1 MAVRREGSMSSERER
16 VGGGDAV
23 EPRGPPE
30 QEGRDGGFGVSE

>member
-1 MAVRREGSMSSERER
+1 MSSESEQ

-23 EPRGPPE
+23 EPRGPQK